1 MSLAFR
7 AHWLNARACSRQQ
20 RTATRRIPASFSGPA
35 RANASSSANKP
46 PSSGRRS
53 FPPSEAG
60 RINAP
65 PSIGRQDDGLSRYPN
80 LRSPGGILRSL
91 DYAGT
96 VTFAVTGSL
105 TAAQSGLDV
114 FGCCVVSHSTGIQ
127 IAMGCMQPPYLTPY
141 QTNPLWKSINPCCI
155 FFCRLQQSQVS
166 AGEPFE
172 MPCSFR
178 DALFGLWRRSTS
190 G

>member
-1 MSLAFR
+1 
-7 AHWLNARACSRQQ
+7 
-20 RTATRRIPASFSGPA
+20 
-35 RANASSSANKP
+35 
-46 PSSGRRS
+46 
-53 FPPSEAG
+53 
-60 RINAP
+60 
-65 PSIGRQDDGLSRYPN
+65 
-80 LRSPGGILRSL
+80 
-91 DYAGT
+91 
-96 VTFAVTGSL
+96 V